1 MGRFGLPGFIA
12 AMSLLLAACEK
23 SAEDTS
29 DRERREP
36 VVVYAAF
43 EDDAQLQG
51 LFARYTEETGTLV
64 IIRRGVPQDIVTDLI
79 ENRVSP
85 PADILM
91 TNSVVDIWRA
101 GEEGALRPIA
111 SETVASRSPGW
122 SRDAD
127 DLWAGIGFRSAVIVY
142 DEAVASID
150 GSLDYASLQQPNYG
164 GTLCLSSSSNAI
176 NRTVIAMLIDALDV
190 RPAELI
196 VRGWM
201 KNLALPVFD
210 SEHQVIEA
218 IESGACGIGIVSSSV
233 AATSNLSV
241 HAPSSPFVDVDGVGI
256 GRHARNPDGA
266 RALLNWLFDELP
278 EAYFES
284 IDEAGQKNV
293 SLVAWYQED
302 AIKLAERA
310 HYR

>member
-1 MGRFGLPGFIA
+1 MDRFGLPGVIA
-12 AMSLLLAACEK
+12 AMSLLLTACEK
-23 SAEDTS
+23 SAEDRP
-29 DRERREP
+29 DGERREP

-43 EDDAQLQG
+43 EDDARLQR
-51 LFARYTEETGTLV
+51 LFAQYTEETGTLV
-64 IIRRGVPQDIVTDLI
+64 IVRRGAPQDIVTDLI

-85 PADILM
+85 PADMLM
-91 TNSVVDIWRA
+91 TNSVVNIWRA
-101 GEEGALRPIA
+101 AEEGALRPIA
-111 SETVASRSPGW
+111 SEIVANRSPGW

-127 DLWAGIGFRSAVIVY
+127 GLWAGIGFRRAVIVY
-142 DEAVASID
+142 DEASVSID
-150 GSLDYASLQQPNYG
+150 GSLDYVSLQQPRFG
-164 GTLCLSSSSNAI
+164 GKLCLSSSSIAI

-190 RPAELI
+190 RPAELV

-201 KNLALPVFD
+201 KNLAVPVFD
-210 SEHQVIEA
+210 SEHQVVEA

-241 HAPSSPFVDVDGVGI
+241 HAPSPPFVDVDGIGI

-266 RALLNWLFDELP
+266 SALLHWLFDELP
-278 EAYFES
+278 EAHFEA
-284 IDEAGQKNV
+284 IDEADQKNV
-293 SLVAWYQED
+293 SLAAWYQED